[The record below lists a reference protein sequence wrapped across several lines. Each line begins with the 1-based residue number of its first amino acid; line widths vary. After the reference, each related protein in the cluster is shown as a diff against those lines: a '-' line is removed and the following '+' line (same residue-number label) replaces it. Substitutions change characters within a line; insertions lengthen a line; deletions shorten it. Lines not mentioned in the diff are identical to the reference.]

1 MQRFDLNQIFEAIDS
16 FDKSCD
22 RMDKMAFVPGAQA
35 PPPMA
40 EQQPPMDPAMAQ
52 QGGDPAMMQQQ
63 GMDPAMMQQQGM
75 DPAMMQQQ
83 GMDPAMAQQ
92 QGMDPAMA
100 QQQPPAGGGGGL
112 SPEVEGV
119 LSELAGGVQQVAQ
132 TVESQQQQTEQMAK
146 RMLAMEQELNEVKM
160 EAKNR
165 QPMPYEGSTKTVR
178 DIAQNA
184 IS

>member
-1 MQRFDLNQIFEAIDS
+1 MQRFDLNQIYDAIDS
-16 FDKSCD
+16 FDKSCA

-40 EQQPPMDPAMAQ
+40 EQGGDPAMAQ
-52 QGGDPAMMQQQ
+52 QGGAPPMDPNMMPQGGDPNMMQQQ
-63 GMDPAMMQQQGM
+63 GMA
-75 DPAMMQQQ
+75 
-83 GMDPAMAQQ
+83 PAMAQGGDPNMMPP
-92 QGMDPAMA
+92 QGGDPDMA

-112 SPEVEGV
+112 SPEVEGA

-146 RMLAMEQELNEVKM
+146 RMLALEQGLNEVKL

-165 QPMPYEGSTKTVR
+165 QPMPYEGSTKTIR